1 MASGYIEFL
10 GSSALDTD
18 PSSGG
23 HTFSKATLTT
33 PSVPTDTASRMT
45 LPSSGVY
52 WSHVEVTVTGTG
64 AALSNPEL
72 FLTWDS
78 EGYEV
83 IGGPSDGLTFSE
95 KTSGTYALSADL
107 GIVPTFPEDD
117 DLFSNTKSQ
126 GTVYFWLRAAGSTDQ
141 AIRIV
146 RLHWYEASKG

>member
-64 AALSNPEL
+64 EQRRD
-72 FLTWDS
+72 FTHIDDI
-78 EGYEV
+78 V
-83 IGGPSDGLTFSE
+83 DGLYKCIGKNFKADIFELGRGKNFSINE
-95 KTSGTYALSADL
+95 VADL
-107 GIVPTFPEDD
+107 FNWKKVHILARNGEYDRTLCDYTNAKEKLGWEPTRNLEEYIA
-117 DLFSNTKSQ
+117 N
-126 GTVYFWLRAAGSTDQ
+126 V
-141 AIRIV
+141 I
-146 RLHWYEASKG
+146 